1 MLSKYIQE
9 QKRYTQRE
17 LGELLEEKSE
27 ETLLALLRKLKEYGI
42 VKLVKANDAQKNRSD
57 LLEADIE
64 AMPID
69 MDNEDCYYVF
79 TFVGVIIVADKV
91 LKCYPKYILSNQ
103 EPKKELKQIIKVLEK
118 YNSKEQIIHMYN
130 GDSDTRAFNLLALQL
145 FLLKDYYEYGLY
157 TNTNDILETNGEGEI
172 FWDKTINEIF
182 ALLQNNKPYY
192 LELKTKKNVENQ
204 MDFFKKLHEIILS
217 EISKELEK
225 ADLLDLFE
233 ITEVELSDE
242 KIDSLGDTEYIL
254 YRIENEL
261 NVQFNTR
268 KQLLLKA
275 MYAYVNKNGHLYD
288 LECFSMFGTNAFHL
302 VWEKVCAAILDNKLN
317 TPLAKLELPTELKA
331 KYDKTDKL
339 VDIIEKPLWSVP
351 NARSSDTLLPDII
364 SIYDKNGRCQ
374 FIIFDAKYYNT
385 VLEEGGVI
393 RGVPGIDSITKQ
405 YLYQLAYKDFLADHE
420 IKCIKNCFLMPAEKE
435 EVIPKGEVSL
445 DMLKGIGL
453 ENIKVR
459 MLPAKLAYHY
469 YLTGKIM
476 DVEELE
482 LGG

>member
-79 TFVGVIIVADKV
+79 TFVGVIIIADKV

-172 FWDKTINEIF
+172 FWDKTINETF
-182 ALLQNNKPYY
+182 ALLQNNRPYY

-217 EISKELEK
+217 RISKELEK

-288 LECFSMFGTNAFHL
+288 LECFSMFGTNAFQL

-364 SIYDKNGRCQ
+364 SIYEKNGRCQ

-393 RGVPGIDSITKQ
+393 RGIPGIDSITKQ

-420 IKCIKNCFLMPAEKE
+420 IQCIKNCFLMPTEKE

-453 ENIKVR
+453 ENIQVR

-469 YLTGKIM
+469 YLTVKIM
-476 DVEELE
+476 DVDELE

>member
-79 TFVGVIIVADKV
+79 TFVGVIIIADKV

-172 FWDKTINEIF
+172 FWDKTINETF
-182 ALLQNNKPYY
+182 ALLQNNRPYY

-217 EISKELEK
+217 RISKELKNRKESVMVSGINSSSV
-225 ADLLDLFE
+225 A
-233 ITEVELSDE
+233 VSGNLSVL
-242 KIDSLGDTEYIL
+242 K
-254 YRIENEL
+254 
-261 NVQFNTR
+261 
-268 KQLLLKA
+268 KA
-275 MYAYVNKNGHLYD
+275 METEEVLMSSIINGMQNTQATMQT
-288 LECFSMFGTNAFHL
+288 SQAP
-302 VWEKVCAAILDNKLN
+302 AQS
-317 TPLAKLELPTELKA
+317 TPLSQSQPSSKL
-331 KYDKTDKL
+331 
-339 VDIIEKPLWSVP
+339 DIM
-351 NARSSDTLLPDII
+351 A
-364 SIYDKNGRCQ
+364 
-374 FIIFDAKYYNT
+374 
-385 VLEEGGVI
+385 
-393 RGVPGIDSITKQ
+393 
-405 YLYQLAYKDFLADHE
+405 
-420 IKCIKNCFLMPAEKE
+420 
-435 EVIPKGEVSL
+435 
-445 DMLKGIGL
+445 
-453 ENIKVR
+453 
-459 MLPAKLAYHY
+459 
-469 YLTGKIM
+469 
-476 DVEELE
+476 
-482 LGG
+482 